1 MARRRLFAG
10 EQLKALRS
18 ARKLRQGEMAALLG
32 ISASYLSQIE
42 NDERPLTPALTD
54 RLQSS
59 FPVEWQDFA
68 SDRVEPVLAALRD
81 ATADPLIGQ
90 ALPGEQVERV
100 AEQYPAFA
108 QAFARLWDQ
117 HRRSVQ
123 RLEIIDEALGSDNI
137 SGGRLPWEEVRDWF
151 QIGRAHV

>member
-10 EQLKALRS
+10 EQLKALRT

-54 RLQSS
+54 RLQQS

-68 SDRVEPVLAALRD
+68 ADRVEPVLSALRD
-81 ATADPLIGQ
+81 A
-90 ALPGEQVERV
+90 QV
-100 AEQYPAFA
+100 YA
-108 QAFARLWDQ
+108 Q
-117 HRRSVQ
+117 HHG
-123 RLEIIDEALGSDNI
+123 GSLRQN
-137 SGGRLPWEEVRDWF
+137 RLPRVPLLTGPLAGPT
-151 QIGRAHV
+151 GRGTRRCRSLAAVSAASGAVTVGCTG